1 MPFISDG
8 IDDEDEVLLAL
19 ASSLGRM
26 VPHVGGPP
34 HAHTLLHPL
43 ELLLTVK
50 ETLVRETAAASVQSI
65 SEQPSAETFQHD
77 YKVEEYVVPGKGY
90 RTQDD
95 TQNSSD
101 SPLPMNK
108 LTPKEK
114 LETALEMA
122 ESIAILHGY
131 QDGVIV
137 HDDVQLQQWLRAE
150 DGSLKLGDFNR
161 ATILE
166 WDPKKQQY
174 CRYSNGAAFGNVS
187 PLFAGRYD

>member
-43 ELLLTVK
+43 ELLLTVE
-50 ETLVRETAAASVQSI
+50 ETLVCETAAASVQSI
-65 SEQPSAETFQHD
+65 SEQLSAETFQHD

-95 TQNSSD
+95 TLNSSD

-122 ESIAILHGY
+122 ESI
-131 QDGVIV
+131 VIQTRRLQSGNDSRV
-137 HDDVQLQQWLRAE
+137 GPKEAAVLQIQQWCCVWERE
-150 DGSLKLGDFNR
+150 S
-161 ATILE
+161 IVC
-166 WDPKKQQY
+166 W
-174 CRYSNGAAFGNVS
+174 
-187 PLFAGRYD
+187 